1 LSGAGS
7 ALSFDAWT
15 EWQVQE
21 IPDPEKGREEALS
34 VLEESAMAEV
44 SQREIR
50 SFRLELFDE
59 RFGGYRL
66 AAPEAEPAM
75 MASLRQFGQ
84 LSPVVC
90 CLREEVPCLLDGYRR
105 LQAARRLEEIDTL
118 DARFVKAD
126 DREAKAAIYRL
137 NQMGRRIHV
146 LEEAWIISALVREDG
161 LSQQEVAELLG
172 RHKSWVCRR
181 LALLEKLDSQARQDL
196 QLGLL
201 SPSAARQLLRLP
213 RGNQREVLECMRRE
227 SLSVVETG
235 EVVDLLLAS
244 STREQ
249 KEFVLEK
256 PRQALAQARGG
267 PVRSWD
273 PRLSTAGNRVVRKL
287 AWLLDNLAGM
297 ENWLRHRGRGELSLC
312 DCTILSPGFARLA
325 QDGKIV
331 AELADDLVAEMKLP

>member
-1 LSGAGS
+1 L
-7 ALSFDAWT
+7 
-15 EWQVQE
+15 
-21 IPDPEKGREEALS
+21 IP
-34 VLEESAMAEV
+34 LEEWIVRWSGQGIH
-44 SQREIR
+44 SLP
-50 SFRLELFDE
+50 LEQFDE

-66 AAPEAEPAM
+66 SVPEAEQAM
-75 MASLRQFGQ
+75 RASLRQFGQ

-90 CLREEVPCLLDGYRR
+90 CVRDEVPCLLDGYRR
-105 LQAARRLEEIDTL
+105 LQAARLLEEITAL
-118 DARFVKAD
+118 DARFLEAD
-126 DREAKAAIYRL
+126 DRGAKAAIYRL

-146 LEEAWIISALVREDG
+146 LEEAWIIYALVREDH
-161 LSQQEVAELLG
+161 LSQVEVADLLG
-172 RHKSWVCRR
+172 RHKTWVCRR
-181 LALLEKLDSQARQDL
+181 LALLEKLDPQARQDL

-213 RGNQREVLECMRRE
+213 RGNQVELLECVRRE
-227 SLSVVETG
+227 SLAVAEVR

-267 PVRSWD
+267 PTRSWD
-273 PRLSTAGNRVVRKL
+273 PRLSTAGNRVARKL

-312 DCTILSPGFARLA
+312 DRSILSPGFERLA
-325 QDGKIV
+325 RDGQLV
-331 AELADDLVAEMKLP
+331 AELAEDLVAEMKLP